1 MAGWHHWLDGHE
13 SQWTPGDGD
22 RQGVLACCNSWGRKE
37 SNTTERLNW
46 TELKVNLHIDSWIFN
61 TKLSCLFSCSNCFHF
76 DHWELFWLNFI
87 IFSIKVLHTFWWIYF
102 GIVNKIFSTLGGRG
116 ASVVA
121 QVVKNVPTVQET
133 RIWSPGWEDP
143 GVGKIPWWREWLP
156 TPAFLPGEPRGQE
169 PGGLQPMEPQSWA
182 RLSDWQRYS

>member
-1 MAGWHHWLDGHE
+1 MLASFPC
-13 SQWTPGDGD
+13 SQASGVGDG
-22 RQGVLACCNSWGRKE
+22 QGSLAFYSPWGHKE

-133 RIWSPGWEDP
+133 WIWSLSWEDP
-143 GVGKIPWWREWLP
+143 LEEGMANHSSILAWRIPMNRRAWLATFHGVSK
-156 TPAFLPGEPRGQE
+156 
-169 PGGLQPMEPQSWA
+169 SWTEQ
-182 RLSDWQRYS
+182 LSTAQHMN